1 MTGLCVEFYG
11 WDFIMLPKV
20 SVSKFSK
27 SAISPTTRIE
37 ECVGNQ
43 RGVLNGAAPFF
54 MLVLT
59 GYKLALENPPG

>member
-1 MTGLCVEFYG
+1 
-11 WDFIMLPKV
+11 MLPKV
-20 SVSKFSK
+20 SVSKISK

-54 MLVLT
+54 MLDLT